1 MNCNI
6 YEIESFLKETH
17 WDYKAGFSEDDAE
30 EFLESIWYEG
40 MPNYDYEVGATKL
53 VIIPTD
59 LDYVIKIPYN
69 MAYFEGD
76 CYDFIGLPQGFA
88 NYCEYELHL
97 YEVAHDAGWGNLFL
111 PTEYIGNFAGLP
123 IYIQPKAEE
132 YGKNF
137 CDYATEAS
145 KEAIMNKRKE
155 DRRGFLNFLS
165 LPFDWVACCLDIL
178 HSFDKLRQFFYFLE
192 NEEISRDLHRA
203 NIGFYKNKPVIIDYG
218 GYFEEV

>member
-1 MNCNI
+1 MNCNV

-17 WDYKAGFSEDDAE
+17 WDYSAGFSEEDAE

-40 MPNYDYEVGATKL
+40 MPNYDYEIGATKL

-69 MAYFEGD
+69 LATHFGEYF
-76 CYDFIGLPQGFA
+76 DFNGLPQGFD

-111 PTEYIGNFAGLP
+111 PTEYIGNFAGIP
-123 IYIQPKAEE
+123 IYIQAKAED
-132 YGKNF
+132 YINTYH
-137 CDYATEAS
+137 DYATEDS
-145 KEAIMNKRKE
+145 KKAIMNKRKE
-155 DRRGFLNFLS
+155 NRNFIPLS
-165 LPFDWVACCLDIL
+165 LPFDWVACCYDVL
-178 HSFDKLRQFFYFLE
+178 HSFDKLRQFFCFLE
-192 NEEISRDLHRA
+192 NEKISRDLHRA

-218 GYFEEV
+218 GYFEEI